1 MDRRHCL
8 TCTCFGGPSVQA
20 GYGYLD
26 EEPEESKRTSSKEA
40 KEIALERKELTVTAV
55 EENCNEGSQAGG
67 QGSSAVDSDV
77 EIIEEPRPIVD
88 ISSGEEVEA
97 SFEPVVNISSDEEL
111 SDLSVGQNES
121 FSESAI
127 SIEIDPDEFML

>member
-1 MDRRHCL
+1 M
-8 TCTCFGGPSVQA
+8 
-20 GYGYLD
+20 
-26 EEPEESKRTSSKEA
+26 
-40 KEIALERKELTVTAV
+40 

-88 ISSGEEVEA
+88 ISSGEEVEEA

-111 SDLSVGQNES
+111 SDLSVRQNES